1 MVQRAWSSSPEGEG
15 WPANKGRS
23 LNIVLM
29 LGQRLRRWPN
39 IKTSLGQYLIFLGW
53 LNYVQSTWFVQ
64 N

>member
-1 MVQRAWSSSPEGEG
+1 MVQRALSSSPEGEG

-23 LNIVLM
+23 LNGVLM

-53 LNYVQSTWFVQ
+53 LNDVQSTWFVQ